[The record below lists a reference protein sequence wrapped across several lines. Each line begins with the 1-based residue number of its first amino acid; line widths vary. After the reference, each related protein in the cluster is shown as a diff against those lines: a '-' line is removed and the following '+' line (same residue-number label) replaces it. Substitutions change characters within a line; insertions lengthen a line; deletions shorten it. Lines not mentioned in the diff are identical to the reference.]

1 MVEQFHGTRIFFSK
15 MGKPKKWDFALITEQ
30 VNITRK
36 MDQHDVM
43 AA

>member
-1 MVEQFHGTRIFFSK
+1 MVPEFFFQNEET
-15 MGKPKKWDFALITEQ
+15 KKWDFALITEQ